1 LFFVVL
7 VGRNAF
13 KDGKLTFIQWLYY
26 MPEMTVEELG
36 PEADDVEI
44 EGKIAELPTPRA
56 VSTRYGQKRIVTV
69 VFEDDTGNIDLTLW
83 EEEIDEIEE
92 GAKVHI
98 EGAYVREWADDI
110 QLNIGR
116 DGEIEQV
123 E

>member
-1 LFFVVL
+1 
-7 VGRNAF
+7 
-13 KDGKLTFIQWLYY
+13 
-26 MPEMTVEELG
+26 MPEMNVEELS

-44 EGKIAELPTPRA
+44 TGKISELPTPRA
-56 VSTRYGQKRIVTV
+56 VSTRYGQKKIVTV
-69 VFEDDTGNIDLTLW
+69 VFEDDSGTIDLTLW
-83 EEEIDEIEE
+83 EEEIDAIEE

-98 EGAYVREWADDI
+98 TGAYVREWADDI